1 MDREIDGA
9 AGKVSSDRSGMLQAR
24 EIEKLSGKPRLKVW
38 LIALCSAPLLTFTV
52 PPWAVPGLVL
62 FALCPL
68 LLALPRLSA
77 GGSWLA
83 GFGVGMCYF
92 WINLWW
98 LGQMSTDPGNEPAI
112 FAMFAFVATAMAA
125 YYGVCCM
132 AMRWVLTRQ
141 ASWLAWLVPFIWLGF
156 EFAHE
161 FDTPAPFPWM
171 SLSQGTLAL
180 TSLIQ
185 VADIV
190 GSYGLVLILV
200 FVALACVAP
209 FELVGPQAS
218 LVRRTQGVSRIAMP
232 ACALVLAI
240 ACFVYGQVRVGQIEA
255 REEKGPLIGCVQ
267 GNLSQE
273 VKVNNDPMKIP
284 QSFANHLDLSH
295 QAAEQGADMIAWPE
309 TMLFGGA
316 TREGFNFNVPQA
328 SMNHYEG
335 VKPSPYFLDSVT
347 SFGGYIA
354 RLRAEVYYRLRKPM
368 VVGAITRI
376 PQEEQTSDWKDYR
389 FRVYNTALMLEA
401 DGHPVGSYDK
411 RFLVPGGEYIP
422 REDNFLIRRIVEEYS
437 RSLQGRA
444 RTLERGVQF
453 TLFTL
458 RVPPSVDGT
467 QAARDWRFT
476 TSICYEYV
484 WPQCYVDLHRR
495 TDGGYPDFHLNISN
509 EGWFKKSA
517 ELDMAV
523 DYCKLRC
530 IESRTPM
537 VRATNTG
544 ISCTIDA
551 TGRVRETFTVNGQ
564 DREVGGVFMSRPP
577 VLRDPAPTF
586 FIAHVGRLPGWL
598 SLCVVIPIMALMAAG
613 RFVEWRAR
621 RRARA
626 A

>member
-1 MDREIDGA
+1 
-9 AGKVSSDRSGMLQAR
+9 MLAPR
-24 EIEKLSGKPRLKVW
+24 TIEGLSGKPRLKVW
-38 LIALCSAPLLTFTV
+38 LVALCSAPLLTLTV

-77 GGSWLA
+77 GGAWVA
-83 GFGVGMCYF
+83 GFAVGMCHF

-98 LGQMSTDPGNEPAI
+98 LGQMSTEPGNEPAI

-125 YYGVCCM
+125 YYGVACM

-180 TSLIQ
+180 TSIIQ
-185 VADIV
+185 VADLF
-190 GSYGLVLILV
+190 GSYGLVLLCV
-200 FVALACVAP
+200 FVSLACVAP
-209 FELVGPQAS
+209 FELAGPKAQF
-218 LVRRTQGVSRIAMP
+218 RIRTSGSARVTMP
-232 ACALVLAI
+232 ASALTLLV
-240 ACFVYGQVRVGQIEA
+240 ACTLYGQVRISAIES
-255 REEKGPLIGCVQ
+255 REQQGPLIACVQ

-273 VKVNNDPMKIP
+273 VKVNNDPEKIP
-284 QSFANHLDLSH
+284 RSFATHLELSH
-295 QAAEQGADMIAWPE
+295 EGADRGADLIAWPE

-316 TREGFNFNVPQA
+316 SRDGFTFNSPEVMARYFDGERPAREFLAGVTREG
-328 SMNHYEG
+328 S
-335 VKPSPYFLDSVT
+335 
-347 SFGGYIA
+347 YIA
-354 RLRAEVYYRLRKPM
+354 RLRAEIYYRLQKP
-368 VVGAITRI
+368 VLVGAITRI
-376 PQEEQTSDWKDYR
+376 PKSEQTSSWKDYS
-389 FRVYNTALMLEA
+389 FRAYNTALLLDER
-401 DGHPVGSYDK
+401 GVPKGSYDK

-444 RTLERGVQF
+444 RTLEPGVQL
-453 TLFTL
+453 TLFSL
-458 RVPPSVDGT
+458 RAPDVDKKP
-467 QAARDWRFT
+467 REWRFT

-495 TDGGYPDFHLNISN
+495 PDGAYPDFHVNISN

-551 TGRVRETFTVNGQ
+551 AGRVREIFTVGGV
-564 DREVGGVFMSRPP
+564 DREVGGVFLTRPP
-577 VLRDPAPTF
+577 VLAEKSPTF
-586 FIAHVGRLPGWL
+586 FVAVAGRLCGWL
-598 SLCVVIPIMALMAAG
+598 SLCVIIPIMGLMALG
-613 RFVEWRAR
+613 RFLERRAR
-621 RRARA
+621 RRARGV
-626 A
+626 